1 MRPPPA
7 DRSAP
12 GHPGGGTHG
21 NVLIELRDRLRLF
34 AREREWQRFH
44 TPKNLA
50 MALIVEAAELA
61 EHFQWLTP
69 EESGRLPADKQD
81 KVRDE
86 LADVLV
92 YLVELADVLD
102 IDLVAAAHDKIAK
115 NAAKYPVEKAR
126 GNARK
131 YDEL

>member
-1 MRPPPA
+1 MNDP
-7 DRSAP
+7 
-12 GHPGGGTHG
+12 
-21 NVLIELRDRLRLF
+21 LIDLRDTLRAF
-34 AREREWQRFH
+34 TREREWDRYH

-69 EESGRLPADKQD
+69 EESQSLEDGARREKI
-81 KVRDE
+81 RDE
-86 LADVLV
+86 LADVLI
-92 YLVELADVLD
+92 YLVELADTLGV
-102 IDLVAAAHDKIAK
+102 DLAAAAHAKIAK
-115 NAAKYPVEKAR
+115 NALKYPVEKAR